1 MGRDEE
7 NRMRMTPIGPDGIK
21 GRIAEIK
28 AKIESLSQEEE
39 ASFEPAP
46 QPKPSP
52 LLASGSRGV
61 PAAMQGALVKNP
73 ILAKLAGN
81 EPLNPLSGG
90 LGLAAAV
97 PRGRE
102 AWLSAIQSAA
112 EKNGVDPVLFEE
124 LVAQE
129 SAFNPLARSKAGA
142 MGLTQLMP
150 ETARMLGVSDPW
162 NPQENLDGGARYL
175 SQMLKEFDGSES
187 LALAAYNAGPG
198 RVRRSG
204 GVPGIPETESY
215 VKTITAKVEARRS

>member
-7 NRMRMTPIGPDGIK
+7 NRMRMAPIGPDGIK

-28 AKIESLSQEEE
+28 AKIESLSPNDE
-39 ASFEPAP
+39 APFEPAP
-46 QPKPSP
+46 QPKPSA
-52 LLASGSRGV
+52 LLASSSRGI
-61 PAAMQGALVKNP
+61 PAALQGALVKNP

-81 EPLNPLSGG
+81 EPLNPLAGG
-90 LGLAAAV
+90 LGLSAAV

-112 EKNGVDPVLFEE
+112 EKNGLDPVLFEE

-150 ETARMLGVSDPW
+150 ETAKMLGVSDPW
-162 NPQENLDGGARYL
+162 NPEENLNGGARYL
-175 SQMLKEFDGSES
+175 AQMLKEFDGSES

-198 RVRRSG
+198 RVRRTG
-204 GVPGIPETESY
+204 GIPPIAETENY
-215 VKTITAKVEARRS
+215 VKSITAKVESRRS

>member
-1 MGRDEE
+1 
-7 NRMRMTPIGPDGIK
+7 MRMTPVGPEGIK

-28 AKIESLSQEEE
+28 AKIERLSQQEEVP
-39 ASFEPAP
+39 FEPAP

-52 LLASGSRGV
+52 LQASGSRGI
-61 PAAMQGALVKNP
+61 PAALQGALVKNP
-73 ILAKLAGN
+73 VMANLAGN
-81 EPLNPLSGG
+81 QPLNPLAGG
-90 LGLAAAV
+90 LGLSAAL
-97 PRGRE
+97 PKGRE

-112 EKNGVDPVLFEE
+112 EKNGIDPVLFEE

-129 SAFNPLARSKAGA
+129 SAFNPLARSQAGA

-162 NPQENLDGGARYL
+162 NPEQNLNGGARYL
-175 SQMLKEFDGSES
+175 SQMLKEFGGSES

-204 GVPGIPETESY
+204 GVPSIPETEGY
-215 VKTITAKVEARRS
+215 VKSITTKVEARRS

>member
-1 MGRDEE
+1 
-7 NRMRMTPIGPDGIK
+7 MRLTPIGPDGIK

-28 AKIESLSQEEE
+28 AKLERLSPRDE
-39 ASFEPAP
+39 APFEPAP
-46 QPKPSP
+46 QPRPSA
-52 LLASGSRGV
+52 LLASDGGSI
-61 PAAMQGALVKNP
+61 PAAMRGAFVKNP

-81 EPLNPLSGG
+81 EPLNPMVGD
-90 LGLAAAV
+90 LGLSAV
-97 PRGRE
+97 VPKGRE

-112 EKNGVDPVLFEE
+112 QKNGVDPVLFEE

-175 SQMLKEFDGSES
+175 SQMLREFDGSES
-187 LALAAYNAGPG
+187 LALAAYNSGPG

-204 GVPGIPETESY
+204 GVPAIAETENY
-215 VKTITAKVEARRS
+215 VRSITAKVEARRS